1 VLDYADNDKISHV
14 NLIESKPRK
23 PFLKLKSTKETD
35 RFRPIPPL
43 ETAKIIN
50 VLRSLDTN
58 NLIAEFRNRNLNNG
72 ENDASESDAG
82 DTTSGSESNF
92 DDKELLKVLPVMY
105 KQKRNY
111 RKPRSKYFSI
121 RSQRH
126 NSKGDRSSKKLNNLQ
141 KPILRSESFSRKMTK
156 NTNNISS
163 TSQANNLCKS
173 SNNIKSI
180 NLPSHENHGPQ

>member
-1 VLDYADNDKISHV
+1 VLDYVEYDKISHV
-14 NLIESKPRK
+14 NLLEGKPRK

-35 RFRPIPPL
+35 RFRPVPRL

-58 NLIAEFRNRNLNNG
+58 NLIEEFRNRNLNNG
-72 ENDASESDAG
+72 AKDASESDAG

-92 DDKELLKVLPVMY
+92 DDKELLKVLPVMH
-105 KQKRNY
+105 KHKRKS

-121 RSQRH
+121 RSQRQ
-126 NSKGDRSSKKLNNLQ
+126 NSKGDGSSKKLNNIQ
-141 KPILRSESFSRKMTK
+141 KPILRSESFTRKVTK
-156 NTNNISS
+156 NKNNISS

-173 SNNIKSI
+173 SNNIKNI
-180 NLPSHENHGPQ
+180 NLPSHENKVPQ